1 MKFLYKPLDKIL
13 TTVYITTNNKKNL
26 NMNKITTT
34 LTVMAF
40 AISAF
45 AGDCPPLSGEFTIG
59 QSENADFTSINDAT
73 NALQCGGVSGPVTF
87 RLEKGVYT
95 ERVVMSTIPG
105 SSNFNTVTFESATGN
120 SNDAVI
126 SYATADA
133 TVVLN
138 GVSYVSF
145 ENLTIDH
152 KASTYGNSM
161 RVDGKSNHLTFKSV
175 VFEGVEV
182 NRTGSNS
189 AVVFFTANAAKT
201 DVAFEDCE
209 INNGSVGISKGGAN
223 AESLDTKT
231 TISGTLF
238 YNQYESGLTLTNEDA
253 PSITNN
259 VVSTLSTYQ
268 GFKAINLD
276 NVANN
281 VVVNSNIVNAAN
293 GAYGLVLNN
302 CVAQA
307 NSLGQISNNSIAVGG
322 TGETYGVYLSGSSD
336 NQVLNF
342 NRVKLTINGQKN
354 STQAY
359 YKNIG
364 TGNNI
369 NMMNNIFY
377 DLNTGGYTILGNTYK
392 DYFNQLPG
400 QSNPALSVSA
410 NGIMVEKV
418 TPIK

>member
-1 MKFLYKPLDKIL
+1 
-13 TTVYITTNNKKNL
+13 
-26 NMNKITTT
+26 MNKLSTT
-34 LTVMAF
+34 LTILAF
-40 AISAF
+40 ALRVF

-87 RLEKGVYT
+87 LLEKGIYT
-95 ERVVMSTIPG
+95 ERVVLSTIPG
-105 SSNFNTVTFESATGN
+105 ASNFNTVTFESATGN

-126 SYATADA
+126 SYGSADA

-138 GVSYVSF
+138 GVSYVAF

-152 KASTYGNSM
+152 KAATYGNSL
-161 RVDGKSNHLTFKSV
+161 RVDGKSNHLTFKTV
-175 VFEGVEV
+175 VFDGVEV

-189 AVVFFTANAAKT
+189 AVVFFTANAPKT

-209 INNGSVGISKGGAN
+209 INNGSVGISKGGAT

-231 TISGTLF
+231 SISGTLF
-238 YNQYESGLTLTNEDA
+238 YNQYEAGLALNNEDA

-268 GFKAINLD
+268 SFKAIHLD

-281 VVVNSNIVNAAN
+281 MVVNSNIVNAAN

-307 NSLGQISNNSIAVGG
+307 NNLGQISNNSIAVGG
-322 TGETYGVYLSGSSD
+322 NSETYGVYLSGSSD

-359 YKNIG
+359 YKNMG